1 MGTSHARL
9 ATTAERPASGGAQRP
24 PIAATCPLPY
34 RARVRARRIAVGL
47 AALLSAG
54 LSAAR
59 AAGEP
64 HRGGGVHFLALG
76 DSYTIG
82 EAVGE
87 RERWPE
93 QLAARLRE
101 RGLAVDPVEIV
112 ARTGWTTEELGSAV
126 DATRLGE
133 RYDLVTLLVGVND
146 QYRGQVIEAYR
157 ARFRRLL
164 AGAIARAGGD
174 PKRVVVV
181 SIPDWGVTPFATG
194 RDRAAI
200 GAAIDAFNR
209 VNRAEARRARCG
221 TPRGRSMR

>member
-1 MGTSHARL
+1 
-9 ATTAERPASGGAQRP
+9 
-24 PIAATCPLPY
+24 
-34 RARVRARRIAVGL
+34 
-47 AALLSAG
+47 
-54 LSAAR
+54 
-59 AAGEP
+59 
-64 HRGGGVHFLALG
+64 VHFLALG

-101 RGLAVDPVEIV
+101 RGLAVEPVEIV
-112 ARTGWTTEELGSAV
+112 ARTGWTTEELAAAV
-126 DATRLGE
+126 DAARLGE

-146 QYRGQVIEAYR
+146 QYRGQALEAYR

-181 SIPDWGVTPFATG
+181 SIPDWGVTPFAAG
-194 RDRAAI
+194 RDRAAV

-209 VNRAEARRARCG
+209 VNRAEARRAGARRVDVTAISREAAREPTLLAPDG
-221 TPRGRSMR
+221 LHPSGAMYRRWVDRLLPQVLSALGVSPR